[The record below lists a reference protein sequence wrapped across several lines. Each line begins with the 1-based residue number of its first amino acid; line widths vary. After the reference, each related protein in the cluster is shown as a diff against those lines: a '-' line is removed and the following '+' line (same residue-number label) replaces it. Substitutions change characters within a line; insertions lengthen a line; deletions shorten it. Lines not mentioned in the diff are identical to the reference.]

1 MFKNFFN
8 HFRITSSSFNNT
20 PLENLL
26 RKLNLLKNKLSLLKR
41 KKGSKQNKQYK
52 QNNSNTEL
60 TKYFPFAICT
70 GLMLLNSKINYEK
83 KFNANE
89 IFRAFKLE
97 SPLMYCY
104 KVNNKELEK
113 MMGLLETQIKNLEF
127 RYQGK
132 LRRQP
137 VK

>member
-1 MFKNFFN
+1 MFKKIFN
-8 HFRITSSSFNNT
+8 HLRINSSSLNIP
-20 PLENLL
+20 PLESLL
-26 RKLNLLKNKLSLLKR
+26 RKLNLLKNKLSLMKR
-41 KKGSKQNKQYK
+41 KKAYK
-52 QNNSNTEL
+52 KTRQVDPNMEL
-60 TKYFPFAICT
+60 AKYFPFAICT
-70 GLMLLNSKINYEK
+70 GLMLLNSK
-83 KFNANE
+83 FNHDKNFKADK

-97 SPLMYCY
+97 SPMIHCY